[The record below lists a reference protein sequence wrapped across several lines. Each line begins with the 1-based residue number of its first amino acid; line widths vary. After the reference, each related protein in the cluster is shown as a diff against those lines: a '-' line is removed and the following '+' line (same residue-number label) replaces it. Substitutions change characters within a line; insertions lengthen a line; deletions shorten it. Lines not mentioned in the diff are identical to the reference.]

1 MSKRLKLTIGMPV
14 LLIFGCFAG
23 CAHSGADLDHTVPA
37 PSGEGHAAVKEVVR
51 VPTVET
57 RPDDVPVGLL
67 EAEAVDAEMLMSPE
81 EVDKAVQAAYRIG
94 PTDTLGFRSFDD
106 ESLNSNAVQVRHD
119 GYISL
124 PWVPDMKVA
133 GLTREEATEVVREAY
148 KELYYEAEVSVQIVQ
163 AASRTYT
170 VVGDV
175 NRPME
180 YPYLKPINLL
190 DAIVSAGSLRL
201 NQRGGDTFVGGQ
213 GQLVKAFIIRGE
225 GDERTAMEYDLR
237 GLETSGSHSSQTPVF
252 PGDIVSIPVGLN
264 LVYVLGE
271 VGRPGVQPLS
281 DGMTLLQLLSTANG
295 LRESSARMKEVV
307 IIREV
312 NDTETE
318 VQLVDLKAILKTG
331 QDIVMEPG
339 DIVYVPRKKLVT
351 LGEFISRSTGV
362 VSPILN
368 VTSQAL
374 GLYSQ
379 VWDAFYTKERID
391 LLYNSDQSSQLQTN
405 LQLLDALRTAGSAA
419 QALSG
424 VTN

>member
-1 MSKRLKLTIGMPV
+1 M
-14 LLIFGCFAG
+14 
-23 CAHSGADLDHTVPA
+23 
-37 PSGEGHAAVKEVVR
+37 
-51 VPTVET
+51 
-57 RPDDVPVGLL
+57 
-67 EAEAVDAEMLMSPE
+67 
-81 EVDKAVQAAYRIG
+81 
-94 PTDTLGFRSFDD
+94 
-106 ESLNSNAVQVRHD
+106 
-119 GYISL
+119 
-124 PWVPDMKVA
+124 
-133 GLTREEATEVVREAY
+133 
-148 KELYYEAEVSVQIVQ
+148 
-163 AASRTYT
+163 
-170 VVGDV
+170 
-175 NRPME
+175 
-180 YPYLKPINLL
+180 
-190 DAIVSAGSLRL
+190 
-201 NQRGGDTFVGGQ
+201 
-213 GQLVKAFIIRGE
+213 KAFIIRGE
-225 GDERTAMEYDLR
+225 GDERTAIEYDLR
-237 GLETSGSHSSQTPVF
+237 GLESSGSHSSQTPVL

-281 DGMTLLQLLSTANG
+281 DGMTLLQLLSTASG
-295 LRESSARMKEVV
+295 LRETSARMKEVV

-312 NDTETE
+312 NETETE
-318 VQLVDLKAILKTG
+318 VQLIDLKAILKTG

-351 LGEFISRSTGV
+351 LGEFISRSTGI
-362 VSPILN
+362 VSPILG